1 MSGPT
6 LTELLTQ
13 AWASGDPGAMA
24 RAIPFARF
32 MGMEIIRE
40 EGRLMARLPFA
51 PHLVGNAM
59 LPALHG
65 GVLGA
70 LLESVGIFAVMSEDN
85 SPLPPKTIS
94 VTIEYL
100 RSARTVD
107 TFARADIIRQG
118 RRVATVH
125 AVAWQ
130 DDESKPVASA
140 TVLLLLPSR
149 S

>member
-1 MSGPT
+1 
-6 LTELLTQ
+6 
-13 AWASGDPGAMA
+13 MA

-40 EGRLMARLPFA
+40 EGRLMARLPFV

-118 RRVATVH
+118 RRVATVR